1 LVAVERRRDAP
12 LEVALRTLQWG
23 HGLVAV
29 ESVPLSMVAMQFSQ
43 RFNGAT
49 AW

>member
-1 LVAVERRRDAP
+1 
-12 LEVALRTLQWG
+12 
-23 HGLVAV
+23 LVAV